1 MSDSTSHLLSTMTK
15 ATLWFWLAVVLTGV
29 RAEFKIELTFPKFKN
44 EATQERAEYWEGDI
58 LMVAWVIS
66 QYAAIKEVDL
76 YCTRS
81 NDGVNWPYGGHE
93 YLGDRGVDGWKTG
106 QAFDQIDN
114 GRNGEWPQSMP
125 LQVCKWREATT
136 LCPSRSH
143 KEVVLF
149 ENCWKTMMLLL
160 GPSTLTLELYVPI
173 VKKPL
178 ITNHWYLNE
187 TQAYPLPFLDMFDLA
202 EVIECA
208 FAGYGTDGGSSNITM
223 IAYGYP
229 FKFTNVERLE
239 PITTPFGLDGGPI
252 DGDDISNASSST
264 ISTQVTS
271 ATGISTTGLPQNNP
285 TATESADGP
294 NLTATSTSSGT
305 VLPTGPATG
314 IESGTA
320 ESPGAK
326 KDRGGLSTGAIAG
339 IAAGSAT
346 LGIVMAALAFWVF
359 WRRRKSQLT
368 AAAAAATASA
378 STADSTSPGGG
389 GGEGEGET
397 QEKGAMTTY
406 FKAELEDSP
415 RPCRNELD
423 GTWKGAEVKEKA
435 RMSELGA
442 VEQQRHE
449 IDGGGDWHNRFEL
462 A

>member
-1 MSDSTSHLLSTMTK
+1 MTK

-29 RAEFKIELTFPKFKN
+29 RAEWIDLTFPKFKN
-44 EATQERAEYWEGDI
+44 EATQERAEYYEGDI
-58 LMVAWVIS
+58 LMVAWLIS
-66 QYAAIKEVDL
+66 QHAVIREADL
-76 YCTRS
+76 YCTRIP
-81 NDGVNWPYGGHE
+81 DGILWPRYMEYGE
-93 YLGDRGVDGWKTG
+93 SENVGDRGVNGWKTG
-106 QAFDQIDN
+106 QAYDTLGN
-114 GRNGEWPQSMP
+114 AHNGEWPPNLCLYKSANGGKQP
-125 LQVCKWREATT
+125 LCVLPEVTRKWYCLRIVGKPDDAA
-136 LCPSRSH
+136 PRPQY
-143 KEVVLF
+143 
-149 ENCWKTMMLLL
+149 W
-160 GPSTLTLELYVPI
+160 TLTLELYVPI
-173 VKKPL
+173 VEFPL
-178 ITNHWYLNE
+178 IINHWIING
-187 TQAYPLPFLDMFDLA
+187 TQAYPLPSLPMYDYEEF
-202 EVIECA
+202 IECA
-208 FAGYGTDGGSSNITM
+208 FAAYGTDGRESNQTLIG
-223 IAYGYP
+223 YGYP
-229 FKFTNVERLE
+229 FKYCNAPRLN
-239 PITTPFGLDGGPI
+239 PITTPFGLEGGPI
-252 DGDDISNASSST
+252 DWHDISTASSST

-285 TATESADGP
+285 TATQSADGP
-294 NLTATSTSSGT
+294 DLTATSTSSST

-368 AAAAAATASA
+368 AAAAAAATASA

-389 GGEGEGET
+389 GGEGET

-423 GTWKGAEVKEKA
+423 GAWKGAEVKEKA
-435 RMSELGA
+435 RLSELGA

>member
-1 MSDSTSHLLSTMTK
+1 MTK
-15 ATLWFWLAVVLTGV
+15 ASLWFWLGVVLTGV
-29 RAEFKIELTFPKFKN
+29 QAELKIELTFPKFKN
-44 EATQERAEYWEGDI
+44 EATQERAKYWEGDI
-58 LMVAWVIS
+58 LIVAWVIS

-81 NDGVNWPYGGHE
+81 NDGVNWPFGGRE
-93 YLGDRGVDGWKTG
+93 YLGDGGVD
-106 QAFDQIDN
+106 AFDTIGN
-114 GRNGEWPQSMP
+114 ARN
-125 LQVCKWREATT
+125 
-136 LCPSRSH
+136 
-143 KEVVLF
+143 
-149 ENCWKTMMLLL
+149 
-160 GPSTLTLELYVPI
+160 

-208 FAGYGTDGGSSNITM
+208 FAGYGTDGGSSNQTM
-223 IAYGYP
+223 IGYGYP

-252 DGDDISNASSST
+252 DADDISNASSST

-271 ATGISTTGLPQNNP
+271 ATGISTTGLPQNNH

-294 NLTATSTSSGT
+294 DLTATSTSSGT

-378 STADSTSPGGG
+378 STANSTSPGGGGG

-435 RMSELGA
+435 RLSELGA

>member
-1 MSDSTSHLLSTMTK
+1 MTK

-29 RAEFKIELTFPKFKN
+29 RAQWIELTFPKFKN
-44 EATQERAEYWEGDI
+44 EATKERAEYWEGDI
-58 LMVAWVIS
+58 LIVAWVIE
-66 QYAAIKEVDL
+66 QDTAIKEVDL

-81 NDGVNWPYGGHE
+81 NDGIRWGRYMEYGASE
-93 YLGDRGVDGWKTG
+93 NLGDRGVDGWKTG
-106 QAFDQIDN
+106 QAYD
-114 GRNGEWPQSMP
+114 
-125 LQVCKWREATT
+125 T
-136 LCPSRSH
+136 LGNAQN
-143 KEVVLF
+143 V
-149 ENCWKTMMLLL
+149 N
-160 GPSTLTLELYVPI
+160 
-173 VKKPL
+173 KPL
-178 ITNHWYLNE
+178 ITNHWVFNE
-187 TQAYPLPFLDMFDLA
+187 TQVYPLPSLPMYDLA
-202 EVIECA
+202 ETIECA
-208 FAGYGTDGGSSNITM
+208 FAGYGTDGRSSNQTLIG
-223 IAYGYP
+223 YGYP
-229 FKFTNVERLE
+229 FKFRNVARQK
-239 PITTPFGLDGGPI
+239 PITTPFGVDGGPI
-252 DGDDISNASSST
+252 DADDISNASSST

-326 KDRGGLSTGAIAG
+326 DRGGLSTGAIAG
-339 IAAGSAT
+339 IAASSAT

-378 STADSTSPGGG
+378 STANSTSPGGGGG

>member
-1 MSDSTSHLLSTMTK
+1 MTK
-15 ATLWFWLAVVLTGV
+15 ATLWFWLAVVLTGI
-29 RAEFKIELTFPKFKN
+29 RAEWIDLTFPKFKN
-44 EATQERAEYWEGDI
+44 EATQERAEYYEGDI

-66 QYAAIKEVDL
+66 QHAVIREVDL
-76 YCTRS
+76 YCTRIP
-81 NDGVNWPYGGHE
+81 DGIRWPRDMEYGE
-93 YLGDRGVDGWKTG
+93 SENVGDRGVNGWKTG
-106 QAFDQIDN
+106 QAYD
-114 GRNGEWPQSMP
+114 
-125 LQVCKWREATT
+125 T
-136 LCPSRSH
+136 LGNAH
-143 KEVVLF
+143 
-149 ENCWKTMMLLL
+149 N
-160 GPSTLTLELYVPI
+160 
-173 VKKPL
+173 VKFPM
-178 ITNHWYLNE
+178 IPNHWIIND
-187 TQAYPLPFLDMFDLA
+187 TQVYPLSSLPMYDY
-202 EVIECA
+202 EEHIECA
-208 FAGYGTDGGSSNITM
+208 FAAYGTDGAESNQTLIG
-223 IAYGYP
+223 YGYP
-229 FKFTNVERLE
+229 FKYCNAPRLK

-252 DGDDISNASSST
+252 DADDISNASSST

-285 TATESADGP
+285 TATQSADGP
-294 NLTATSTSSGT
+294 DLTATSTSSST

-320 ESPGAK
+320 ESSGVK

-368 AAAAAATASA
+368 AAAAAAATASA
-378 STADSTSPGGG
+378 STADNTSPGGG
-389 GGEGEGET
+389 EGGGGGGEGET

>member
-1 MSDSTSHLLSTMTK
+1 MTK

-29 RAEFKIELTFPKFKN
+29 RAEWIDLTFPKFKN
-44 EATQERAEYWEGDI
+44 EATQERAEYYEGDI
-58 LMVAWVIS
+58 LMVAWLIS
-66 QYAAIKEVDL
+66 QHAVIREADL
-76 YCTRS
+76 YCTRIP
-81 NDGVNWPYGGHE
+81 DGILWPRYMEYGE
-93 YLGDRGVDGWKTG
+93 SENVGDRGVNGWKTG
-106 QAFDQIDN
+106 QAYD
-114 GRNGEWPQSMP
+114 
-125 LQVCKWREATT
+125 T
-136 LCPSRSH
+136 LGNAH
-143 KEVVLF
+143 NVEF
-149 ENCWKTMMLLL
+149 
-160 GPSTLTLELYVPI
+160 
-173 VKKPL
+173 PL
-178 ITNHWYLNE
+178 IINHWIING
-187 TQAYPLPFLDMFDLA
+187 TQAYPLPSLPMYDYEEF
-202 EVIECA
+202 IECA
-208 FAGYGTDGGSSNITM
+208 FAAYGTDGRESNQTLIG
-223 IAYGYP
+223 YGYP
-229 FKFTNVERLE
+229 FKYCNAPRLN
-239 PITTPFGLDGGPI
+239 PITTPFGLEGGPI
-252 DGDDISNASSST
+252 DWHDISTASSST

-285 TATESADGP
+285 TATQSADGP
-294 NLTATSTSSGT
+294 DLTATSTSSST

-368 AAAAAATASA
+368 AAAAAAATASA

-389 GGEGEGET
+389 GGEGET

-423 GTWKGAEVKEKA
+423 GAWKGAEVKEKA
-435 RMSELGA
+435 RLSELGA

>member
-1 MSDSTSHLLSTMTK
+1 MTK

-29 RAEFKIELTFPKFKN
+29 RAQWIDLTFPKFKN
-44 EATQERAEYWEGDI
+44 EATQERAKYYEGDI
-58 LMVAWVIS
+58 LIVAWVIGRDTV
-66 QYAAIKEVDL
+66 IREVDL

-81 NDGVNWPYGGHE
+81 IDGIRWPRYMEYGE
-93 YLGDRGVDGWKTG
+93 SENVGDRGVNGWKTG
-106 QAFDQIDN
+106 QAYD
-114 GRNGEWPQSMP
+114 
-125 LQVCKWREATT
+125 T
-136 LCPSRSH
+136 LGNAQNKVTRKCYLKFP
-143 KEVVLF
+143 
-149 ENCWKTMMLLL
+149 M
-160 GPSTLTLELYVPI
+160 
-173 VKKPL
+173 
-178 ITNHWYLNE
+178 ITNHWIIND
-187 TQAYPLPFLDMFDLA
+187 TQVYPLPALPMYDY
-202 EVIECA
+202 EEKIECA
-208 FAGYGTDGGSSNITM
+208 FAGYGTDGAESNQTLIG
-223 IAYGYP
+223 YGYP
-229 FKFTNVERLE
+229 FKYCNAPRLN
-239 PITTPFGLDGGPI
+239 PITTPFGLEGGPI
-252 DGDDISNASSST
+252 DSDDISTASSST

-271 ATGISTTGLPQNNP
+271 TTGISTTGLPQNNP
-285 TATESADGP
+285 TATQSADGP
-294 NLTATSTSSGT
+294 DLTATSTSSST

-320 ESPGAK
+320 ESSGAK

-368 AAAAAATASA
+368 AAAAAAAASA
-378 STADSTSPGGG
+378 STADNTSPGGG
-389 GGEGEGET
+389 EGGGQGVT
-397 QEKGAMTTY
+397 QAKGAMTTY